1 MGAVINYVLVALTA
15 VAVSF
20 LLALALWQL
29 GVRYGW
35 HREIRPRDV
44 HQEPTPR
51 LGGIAVYVG
60 MVLATLVA
68 SQLPHFDEVFQDPRP
83 IIAVLVAG
91 FIVVA
96 LGVVDDLIDL
106 DWLTKLSGQFIAAG
120 VVAWQGVQIVSIPVG
135 GITLFSPTLSLVLT
149 VLAIVLVMN
158 AVNFIDGL
166 DGLAAGVA
174 LISNAVFFLYALVL
188 SLGEGGTPYF
198 GLATLLAVLLAGSL
212 LGFLPLNW
220 HPAKLFLGDSGALL
234 VGLIMSVSA
243 ISVTGQ
249 IDPGAISPTQL
260 LPAFLPVI
268 LPLAVLIVPLLDFSL
283 AVGRRLRRGMSPF
296 DADRAHLHHRLLD
309 MGHSHRQ
316 AVLILYSW
324 TAVLAIGTLM
334 FLFVAWYVALGII
347 VVGLVGS
354 TVVTLSPDNR
364 VPNDPLAVEEGS
376 PS

>member
-1 MGAVINYVLVALTA
+1 MINYGLVALTA

-68 SQLPHFDEVFQDPRP
+68 SQLPHFEEVFQDPRP
-83 IIAVLVAG
+83 IIAVLLAG

>member
-1 MGAVINYVLVALTA
+1 MINYVLVALTA

-68 SQLPHFDEVFQDPRP
+68 SQLPHFEEVFQDPRP

-174 LISNAVFFLYALVL
+174 VISNAVFFLYALVL